1 MTKMFF
7 NNNNELFYYPVL
19 STSTS
24 SHVWLVTHF
33 KLAYNT
39 DVTDSY
45 LHKNI
50 KTKHKN
56 YVSFPQWVIKYIQVF
71 WMCLF
76 TE

>member
-1 MTKMFF
+1 MTKMFC

-39 DVTDSY
+39 DATDSY
-45 LHKNI
+45 LHK
-50 KTKHKN
+50 K
-56 YVSFPQWVIKYIQVF
+56 
-71 WMCLF
+71 
-76 TE
+76 